1 MTRLCRHFQAHQ
13 VLIGNSRHL
22 IMVDAPQA
30 VLASIA
36 APGGAR

>member
-30 VLASIA
+30 VLAAIA
-36 APGGAR
+36 SPGGTR